1 MANGPTDRVE
11 PAGGPPSIPRPD
23 VPVGGLP
30 RARLDRVTAYIE
42 NNLHREL
49 RLTELGAVARMSPY
63 HFARLFKTATG
74 VSPHRFV
81 VLRRI
86 DAAAAMLTSSTSSI
100 GAIGRAVGFRTPSQF
115 ATIFRRMTGLTPT
128 AYRAGRALRPSRAD
142 VSRAETSTATP
153 TAQTRRPA

>member
-1 MANGPTDRVE
+1 MANGPTDMME
-11 PAGGPPSIPRPD
+11 TAGGPPSTPAPD

-30 RARLDRVTAYIE
+30 RAKLGRVTAYIE

-49 RLTELGAVARMSPY
+49 RLTELGVVARMSPY

-81 VLRRI
+81 VHRRI
-86 DAAAAMLTSSTSSI
+86 EAAAAMLTGSTTSI

-115 ATIFRRMTGLTPT
+115 ATTFRRMTGFTPT
-128 AYRAGRALRPSRAD
+128 AYRAGRALSNSRAD
-142 VSRAETSTATP
+142 MVHDACGAI
-153 TAQTRRPA
+153 QTRRSA